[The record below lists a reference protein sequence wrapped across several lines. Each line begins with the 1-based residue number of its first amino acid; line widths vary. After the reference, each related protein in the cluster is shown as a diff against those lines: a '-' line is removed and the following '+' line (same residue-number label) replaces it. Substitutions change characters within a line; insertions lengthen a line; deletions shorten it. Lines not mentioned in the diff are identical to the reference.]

1 MLLFRR
7 HCSFYALSGP
17 IFVSFHSEPRVFSLR
32 AISFLFCPLFLLLH
46 KKVRAR
52 EPPKTSSLWFVE
64 RKKKKVRDVPR
75 VFVLFADRSN
85 ASRRDVSVLLV
96 FLLHSK
102 NPIFFPDDR
111 WTRNYR
117 GGFVR

>member
-1 MLLFRR
+1 V
-7 HCSFYALSGP
+7 ATTA
-17 IFVSFHSEPRVFSLR
+17 IVSETSKIYS
-32 AISFLFCPLFLLLH
+32 SSLH
-46 KKVRAR
+46 KKVSAR

-64 RKKKKVRDVPR
+64 RKKKKVRDVQR
-75 VFVLFADRSN
+75 VSVLFVDRSN